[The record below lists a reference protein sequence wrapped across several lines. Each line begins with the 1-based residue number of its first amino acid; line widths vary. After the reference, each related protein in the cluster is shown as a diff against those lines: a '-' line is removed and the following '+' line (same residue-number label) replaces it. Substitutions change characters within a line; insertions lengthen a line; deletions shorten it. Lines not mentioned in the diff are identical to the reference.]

1 MISTSKIK
9 YINSLK
15 LKKNRI
21 LHQVFVAES
30 NKVVL
35 ELLSSTYNVIELF
48 ATSNWINSNEI
59 NDEILVHEVS
69 YKEMERISNL
79 KTASEVLVLVRIP
92 LNNDKIN
99 FSGVNIMLDD
109 IKDPGNLGTI
119 IRICDWFGVA
129 NIFCSRETV
138 DAYNHKVVQ
147 SSMGSISRLKIKYVD
162 LKEFINIIPSDVKIY
177 LTDVGGKDV
186 NEIELY
192 KNSIIIFGNE
202 SRGISSKLNNL
213 IDNKIAIRRIG
224 NTDSLNVAISAG
236 IILHKFCS

>member
-1 MISTSKIK
+1 MISKSKIK

-15 LKKNRI
+15 LKKNRM

-48 ATSNWINSNEI
+48 ATSNWISRNEI
-59 NDEILVHEVS
+59 NDKILVHEVS
-69 YKEMERISNL
+69 CKEMERISNL

-109 IKDPGNLGTI
+109 VKDPGNLGTI
-119 IRICDWFGVA
+119 IRLCDWFGVA

-138 DAYNHKVVQ
+138 DAYNNKVVQ
-147 SSMGSISRLKIKYVD
+147 SSMGSISRVKIRYLD
-162 LKEFINIIPSDVKIY
+162 LQEFISVIPSDIVIY
-177 LTDVGGKDV
+177 LTDVRGKDI
-186 NEIELY
+186 NNTELS

-202 SRGISSKLNNL
+202 SRGVSSKLNNL
-213 IDNKIAIRRIG
+213 IDNKVGIRSIG
-224 NTDSLNVAISAG
+224 EMESLNVAISAA
-236 IILHKFCS
+236 IILHRFCS

>member
-15 LKKNRI
+15 IKKNRI
-21 LHQVFVAES
+21 LNQVFVAES

-35 ELLSSTYNVIELF
+35 ELLSSSYNVIELF

-59 NDEILVHEVS
+59 NDEILIHEVS

-79 KTASEVLVLVRIP
+79 KTPSEVLVLVRIP

-138 DAYNHKVVQ
+138 DAYNYKVVQ
-147 SSMGSISRLKIKYVD
+147 SSMGSISRVKIRYLD

-177 LTDVGGKDV
+177 LTDVGGKD
-186 NEIELY
+186 I
-192 KNSIIIFGNE
+192 
-202 SRGISSKLNNL
+202 
-213 IDNKIAIRRIG
+213 NKIEPYKIYSDNSFQFIIYYHI
-224 NTDSLNVAISAG
+224 DS
-236 IILHKFCS
+236 